1 MTEFLIETQGLRKS
15 FGKVEVLRGV
25 DLAIPRGEVTGLL
38 GTNGAGKSTLIRCLL
53 GWNGIAAG
61 VYVVG
66 IGGCREVPAGLCG
79 SGGAVVCV
87 VSRA

>member
-53 GWNGIAAG
+53 GLLRPT
-61 VYVVG
+61 
-66 IGGCREVPAGLCG
+66 GGTASLLGC
-79 SGGAVVCV
+79 
-87 VSRA
+87 